1 MLIYHPA
8 YDIYH
13 TAYRILSLLG
23 NEKPDYIEYD
33 RARIYDFILL
43 FPHDLKNVRMPV
55 GTGSIRKEFSETPYN
70 KLPNRRKVFNQVGS
84 YFDLSIQC
92 LISYGALDMER
103 YKKGELCK
111 GQEFDKIYKQLK
123 DNMSLK
129 SITLFNLF
137 KDSFSLIPLNEL
149 KKRFQYQ

>member
-13 TAYRILSLLG
+13 TAYRILCLLG
-23 NEKPDYIEYD
+23 NENVACLEYD
-33 RARIYDFILL
+33 RARIYDFVLL

-55 GTGSIRKEFSETPYN
+55 GTGGIRKEFAETPYN
-70 KLPNRRKVFNQVGS
+70 KLPNRKKVFTQVGN
-84 YFDLSIQC
+84 YFELSAQC

-103 YKKGELCK
+103 YKNGELCK
-111 GQEFDKIYKQLK
+111 GGEFDKIYSQLRDK
-123 DNMSLK
+123 TTQKNTL
-129 SITLFNLF
+129 LFNLF
-137 KDSFSLIPLNEL
+137 KETFSGIPLQDL